1 MKEDLKILLID
12 DDETDRENILRLLN
26 RSKLNVDL
34 DEAQDFQCGIEIIKA
49 HELDCIFTDHH
60 LPDAKEIEII
70 DQIRDLNGAG
80 TPVVVLTG
88 MGSETLAAEVLKK
101 GAADYVS
108 KNGLNADVLERSI
121 TNAVQIHRFQQKA
134 NSAEKALLEREK
146 QYRTIVETVSDIII
160 RLDVEGKIEFV
171 NPAIRFLGYEPSTIV
186 GHHIEKFVEKVNGV
200 NYRDGLVSQI
210 TTRGVGPMATNNL
223 EVNFLVEKES
233 ALWEQTKSIPVL
245 MDAFGLWDVPDEI
258 VFKDGGEKNFLG
270 TLCIARNITQ
280 VKAMEEELLNA
291 QARLI
296 EAVEELKEL
305 ATKDSLTGIGNRR
318 FFDEY
323 LEKEWKR
330 AQRDKCPFSLVM
342 IDLDFFKFY
351 NDAYGHQKGDDC
363 LKEVAKAIEG
373 AMKRPADLAARFG
386 GEEFALLLPET
397 SSKGAMRLSEG
408 LRKSIFDLN
417 LEHKNNPNGS
427 RVTVSMG
434 VATMIVDTG
443 ADFKNLISKADK
455 ALYAAKNNGRNQVSQ
470 FNEGMDF

>member
-1 MKEDLKILLID
+1 
-12 DDETDRENILRLLN
+12 
-26 RSKLNVDL
+26 
-34 DEAQDFQCGIEIIKA
+34 
-49 HELDCIFTDHH
+49 
-60 LPDAKEIEII
+60 
-70 DQIRDLNGAG
+70 
-80 TPVVVLTG
+80 
-88 MGSETLAAEVLKK
+88 
-101 GAADYVS
+101 
-108 KNGLNADVLERSI
+108 
-121 TNAVQIHRFQQKA
+121 
-134 NSAEKALLEREK
+134 
-146 QYRTIVETVSDIII
+146 
-160 RLDVEGKIEFV
+160 
-171 NPAIRFLGYEPSTIV
+171 
-186 GHHIEKFVEKVNGV
+186 
-200 NYRDGLVSQI
+200 
-210 TTRGVGPMATNNL
+210 
-223 EVNFLVEKES
+223 
-233 ALWEQTKSIPVL
+233 
-245 MDAFGLWDVPDEI
+245 
-258 VFKDGGEKNFLG
+258 
-270 TLCIARNITQ
+270 
-280 VKAMEEELLNA
+280 MEEELLNA
-291 QARLI
+291 QARLN

-318 FFDEY
+318 FFNEY

-330 AQRDKCPFSLVM
+330 AQRDKYPFSLVM